1 MWFWFSVLQLTRVQH
16 IKELWGVSV
25 RGRLIVSSCPHCSG
39 LVCPVSQGPSAVLPW
54 DQFSSLFLQ
63 RVVGWLWP
71 WLLRC
76 LLSVLQLNLSRYF
89 FSTAQVCVRAENQ
102 FPAWPEAGGL
112 PCRLGEDLPYIAFF
126 KLELNWIMWFSELL
140 SKFKSSSRVYSVSV
154 ASWERNQHFGK

>member
-16 IKELWGVSV
+16 IKELQGVSE
-25 RGRLIVSSCPHCSG
+25 RGRLIVSPCPHCSG
-39 LVCPVSQGPSAVLPW
+39 LVCSVSQGPSAVVPW

-76 LLSVLQLNLSRYF
+76 LLSVLQLSLSRHF

-102 FPAWPEAGGL
+102 FPAGLKLVGCHAGWDRICPTL
-112 PCRLGEDLPYIAFF
+112 LS
-126 KLELNWIMWFSELL
+126 LNWNSIELCGFL
-140 SKFKSSSRVYSVSV
+140 NLFLNLR
-154 ASWERNQHFGK
+154 AALECTTFQ